1 MINKENIIKTKTK
14 VIKKKRVPKNDVGY
28 GSKKATLD
36 EIGMTTSDFDLL
48 DGMFGGNPVE
58 EFNEILE
65 DMDLH
70 G

>member
-1 MINKENIIKTKTK
+1 MKTKTK

-28 GSKKATLD
+28 GSKKSTLD

-58 EFNEILE
+58 EFDEILE
-65 DMDLH
+65 DMNLH